1 MSFCLCRT
9 FLVRRFTQISIMKKI
24 LLICLMLVA
33 SANLTQAQVVYA
45 DAARPDN
52 TGDGTSW
59 ATAKKELQSAIA
71 QATSGQ
77 QVWVKAGTY
86 KPTLGIDRNISFSM
100 KNDVAIYGGFT
111 GTETLLEQRNEI
123 YNLTILSGD
132 LNGDD
137 VGFTNNGENSIHV
150 VNNISINSTAILD
163 GFTITKGNAN
173 SGTYNS
179 GGGML
184 NNNASPTIKNCLFLS
199 NAGTDY
205 AGGMFILGTSSPVL
219 NNCVFDGNSHGAV
232 CIISATFTASNC
244 IFNNN
249 SGEAAVTSLQGNA
262 FLYNCTITSN
272 GVAGS
277 LGGIFGSVANI
288 IVQNCIFYNNTAD
301 VTTGLLDI
309 YAADLSSASIANSFM
324 YDGYGG
330 AGVIQSNINQFV
342 NLSNAIG
349 PDNLWRTAD
358 DGLRLVCGILA
369 INTGASSTACAANIP
384 TTDILGIT
392 RNGNPDMGAY
402 EGGFADHAVNS
413 IASAN
418 STILFDQ
425 NATGT
430 TNYAT
435 CDKLVASVS
444 SSGSYTVAGSVTA
457 KVWIEATQP
466 AEYVKRHYEIT
477 PGVDPTTA
485 TGKVTLY
492 FTQQEFDD
500 FNGANST
507 QLPKDPSDIEGN
519 IPNLRIEK
527 RSGISSDG
535 TGLPNTYPT
544 GTPETFAPSAANGGV
559 VWNGAASR
567 WEVSFEVT
575 GFSGFFVKTIQT
587 ALPLRLMGFS
597 GTQETATNKL
607 QWQTADEV
615 NTKSFELESS
625 KDGRNFQK
633 VATIDAVSTGNNSYH
648 YTDATV
654 YKGILYY
661 RLKMIDIDG
670 TFTYSRILGLS
681 RDGKGTINLY
691 PNPVAD
697 LLTLSLDNSLINS
710 EAKLYDTSGKLLQT
724 IKIASAEE
732 LINVKTL
739 PTGVYII
746 KFKDGSVGS
755 FLKE

>member
-1 MSFCLCRT
+1 
-9 FLVRRFTQISIMKKI
+9 MKKI

-33 SANLTQAQVVYA
+33 SANLTQAQVVYV
-45 DAARPDN
+45 DTARPDN

-86 KPTLGIDRNISFSM
+86 KPTLGTDRNSAFSM

-137 VGFTNNGENSIHV
+137 VGFSNNGENSIHV

-173 SGTYNS
+173 SGTFNNNS

-199 NAGTDY
+199 NAGTHY
-205 AGGMFILGTSSPVL
+205 AGAMFILGTSSPVL
-219 NNCVFDGNSHGAV
+219 NNCVFDGNSNGAV
-232 CIISATFTASNC
+232 CIVNAAFTASNC

-249 SGEAAVTSLQGNA
+249 SGNAAVTSFQGNA

-277 LGGIFGSVANI
+277 LGGIYGSGANI

-301 VTTGLLDI
+301 ATTGLLDI

-330 AGVIQSNINQFV
+330 SGVIHSTVNQFV

-358 DGLRLVCGILA
+358 DGLRLVCGILS

-466 AEYVKRHYEIT
+466 AKYVKRHYEIT

-507 QLPKDPSDIEGN
+507 QLPKNPSDIEGN

-527 RSGISSDG
+527 RSGTSSDG
-535 TGLPNTYPT
+535 TGLPNTYST

-559 VWNGAASR
+559 VWNGTASR

-597 GTQETATNKL
+597 GTQEATTNNLK
-607 QWQTADEV
+607 WQTADEV
-615 NTKSFELESS
+615 NTKSFELQSS
-625 KDGRNFQK
+625 KDARNFQK
-633 VATIDAVSTGNNSYH
+633 VATIEAVSTGNNSYD

-670 TFTYSRILGLS
+670 TFAYSRIVSLS
-681 RDGKGTINLY
+681 RDGKGNINLY
-691 PNPVAD
+691 PNPVSD
-697 LLTLSLDNSLINS
+697 HLTLSLDNSLINS
-710 EAKLYDTSGKLLQT
+710 EAKLYDTSGQLLQT
-724 IKIASAEE
+724 IKIASSEE